1 MISVIFR
8 HGRVVLILAG
18 VQTTM
23 RSMAIAESSN
33 VVFEGAFV
41 LEVRATGA
49 VPQLSAVLL
58 VGPPVAT
65 NGKGLT
71 AFATHEGLDS
81 VLPLVMRLQGAEVL
95 QWLGSRVRDVV
106 SAS

>member
-1 MISVIFR
+1 
-8 HGRVVLILAG
+8 
-18 VQTTM
+18 M

-41 LEVRATGA
+41 LEVRTTGA
-49 VPQLSAVLL
+49 VPELSAVLL
-58 VGPPVAT
+58 VGPPIAT

-81 VLPLVMRLQGAEVL
+81 MLPLVMRLQGAEVL